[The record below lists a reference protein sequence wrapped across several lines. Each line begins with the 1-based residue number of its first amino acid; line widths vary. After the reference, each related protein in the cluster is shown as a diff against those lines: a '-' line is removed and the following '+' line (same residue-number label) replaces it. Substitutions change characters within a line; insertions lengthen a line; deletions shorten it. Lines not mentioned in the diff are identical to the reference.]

1 VKYRVTVQSALSQK
15 GGKPDR
21 ILEAGD
27 VVADLTPAEIKGLK
41 ANGAL
46 EPATGKGD

>member
-1 VKYRVTVQSALSQK
+1 VKYRVIVQSALSQK

-21 ILEAGD
+21 ILEVGD

-41 ANGAL
+41 ANGAI
-46 EPATGKGD
+46 EPASGKGN